1 MSPSAF
7 AEPKSGTCATLSPS
21 RILLSLFRRV
31 VPAST
36 SPQEHRASHLSSVTG
51 SLGVEAIDVSITEIN
66 VMQESLLDRPGAS
79 IQQSTACASIPF
91 SSPNSSCHQT
101 LPSSAAPRDQ
111 PMEDQLNSAG
121 AVGSSFHGQSETS
134 TAPAPT
140 PRMTSS
146 SSAASPPPPA
156 FPSLRQPSDVSQQP
170 EANSRDA
177 RSVATRNYVIGGL
190 SFDVDARYA
199 IKSIVGKGAYGLVCA
214 AEDLCPSPHGSD
226 DGSGL
231 SSPRESGAPPPPKA
245 ASSAIPAMVAVK
257 KVIDPFYDH
266 TDCKRLLREIRFLR
280 CLRHPNVLHLTD
292 ILPPPGRSPSVESW
306 KDVYLVTR
314 LFETNL
320 HRVIYSGHA
329 LTDAHIQYILWQIF
343 RALRYLHAAGVVHRD
358 MKPTNLL
365 LNRDCELALA
375 DFGLARYIPQRAD
388 VASEDAGEGPNAL
401 SGHVHHRVDAS
412 TPDATQASSSSSSSL
427 TSKSS
432 KSTTSK
438 NKLTKYVVT
447 RWYRAPE
454 LLVQNKQYDSKVD
467 LWSTGCLVAELLG
480 ARAIFPGNDS
490 LHQLRLIIER
500 LGVPSEDELDFIQNP
515 QAITYIRNLRPKQ
528 PHPRSPTEQFAALYP
543 NANPLLLD
551 LMASLLHFDP
561 RQRPTAAEALAHPY
575 LSAYRE
581 APEEG
586 LPTPEVEMAFEHED
600 PSTDEL
606 RMLIW
611 QEVLRYHPNG
621 SPHGSPHDL
630 PSCDSQPPINV
641 GSGPEHRS
649 CGGVAAGV
657 GTDVSFVDL

>member
-1 MSPSAF
+1 
-7 AEPKSGTCATLSPS
+7 
-21 RILLSLFRRV
+21 
-31 VPAST
+31 
-36 SPQEHRASHLSSVTG
+36 
-51 SLGVEAIDVSITEIN
+51 
-66 VMQESLLDRPGAS
+66 
-79 IQQSTACASIPF
+79 
-91 SSPNSSCHQT
+91 
-101 LPSSAAPRDQ
+101 
-111 PMEDQLNSAG
+111 MEDQSSSAT
-121 AVGSSFHGQSETS
+121 AVESSLHAQSETS
-134 TAPAPT
+134 TAPMIT
-140 PRMTSS
+140 PGMTSS
-146 SSAASPPPPA
+146 SSVASPPPPA
-156 FPSLRQPSDVSQQP
+156 YPSLRQPSDV
-170 EANSRDA
+170 NGRDA

-214 AEDLCPSPHGSD
+214 AEDLCPSPHGQSD

-231 SSPRESGAPPPPKA
+231 SSPRESGAPPPPQA
-245 ASSAIPAMVAVK
+245 ASSAIPAMAAVK
-257 KVIDPFYDH
+257 KVIDPFRDH

-292 ILPPPGRSPSVESW
+292 IMPPPGRSPSAESW

-314 LFETNL
+314 LFDTNL

-388 VASEDAGEGPNAL
+388 VASGEAVEGPDAL
-401 SGHVHHRVDAS
+401 SGDEHHRVDAS
-412 TPDATQASSSSSSSL
+412 TPDATPASSSSSSL
-427 TSKSS
+427 TSKS

-586 LPTPEVEMAFEHED
+586 LPTPEMEMAFEHED
-600 PSTDEL
+600 PSTEEL

-630 PSCDSQPPINV
+630 PSCDNQPPINV
-641 GSGPEHRS
+641 ASSGLEQRS
-649 CGGVAAGV
+649 CGGVAPGAG
-657 GTDVSFVDL
+657 TEVSFVDL